1 VQYFGGKHRT
11 SKWIAEYLNSQLEDG
26 QPFVDLFCGSCNVIS
41 KIDTS
46 RKRIANDKHTY
57 LVEMWTAFI
66 NGKEFPAKVTR
77 EDYSYIKSNKDDDPA
92 LTGFVGFGMSFGG
105 KWFGGF
111 TGEVSKNGQ
120 DYLKCAVN
128 STKVKIKGLIGVDFF
143 NREYYHVPIPHGS
156 VVYCDIPYKGTTSYC
171 KSEVGAFDH
180 EAFYNWAK
188 DMIGIG
194 TKFSL
199 ANMQKMYRRTPL
211 WFGVRNQELQMQHGK
226 DQQRRQLKSYLHTN
240 WRGNKYECLCKHLC
254 CCILP
259 HRLCISL
266 WYSARMES

>member
-1 VQYFGGKHRT
+1 MQYFGGKHRT
-11 SKWIAEYLNSQLEDG
+11 SKLIAEYLNSQLDPG
-26 QPFVDLFCGSCNVIS
+26 QPFVDLFCGSCNIIS
-41 KIDTS
+41 KVDPLRS
-46 RKRIANDKHTY
+46 RIANDKHTY

-66 NGKEFPAKVTR
+66 NGKEFPTKVTR

-171 KSEVGAFDH
+171 KSEVGSFDH
-180 EAFYNWAK
+180 EAFYLWAK
-188 DMIGIG
+188 DMIKQGCKVFISEYADNVPEDAYVVWSKESG
-194 TKFSL
+194 T
-199 ANMQKMYRRTPL
+199 
-211 WFGVRNQELQMQHGK
+211 
-226 DQQRRQLKSYLHTN
+226 TN
-240 WRGNKYECLCKHLC
+240 AAWQG
-254 CCILP
+254 
-259 HRLCISL
+259 
-266 WYSARMES
+266 SAKKTIEVLFTYKLEEI